1 MDLVMWVL
9 KDMEPGRMVEGF
21 VYLMLLFW
29 KVKPHLTRVEQQMAG
44 VVDELKKIN
53 VRLEHGEERF
63 DKIESRLSKLEP
75 QPKE

>member
-1 MDLVMWVL
+1 MDLVVWVL

-29 KVKPHLTRVEQQMAG
+29 KVKPHLTRVEQQMGG

-63 DKIESRLSKLEP
+63 DKIESRLFKLEP